1 MRHNFNKKIII
12 ILIVYVLLYNRAAA
26 QGLALDFLTLC
37 ARIRY
42 KHTKTFTTTAFLT
55 LLRLQYN
62 VVSHRRSSRDMTT
75 VIKENSDH

>member
-42 KHTKTFTTTAFLT
+42 KHTKTFTTTV
-55 LLRLQYN
+55 LL
-62 VVSHRRSSRDMTT
+62 S
-75 VIKENSDH
+75 